1 MYNQQC
7 ALVCILIHSLPH
19 TRAVYNPEGVAL
31 DVVTGV
37 LYVTNWLQSLTP
49 NYPPPPHT
57 PPHTPPHFDTPFCTP
72 YFSRMY
78 IN

>member
-37 LYVTNWLQSLTP
+37 LYVTNRLQSLTP
-49 NYPPPPHT
+49 NYPPPPPHPT
-57 PPHTPPHFDTPFCTP
+57 PHPTPF
-72 YFSRMY
+72 
-78 IN
+78 

>member
-37 LYVTNWLQSLTP
+37 LYVTNRLQSLTP
-49 NYPPPPHT
+49 NYPPPHT
-57 PPHTPPHFDTPFCTP
+57 PHPTPPPILTPHFAHPIFPAC
-72 YFSRMY
+72 
-78 IN
+78 I